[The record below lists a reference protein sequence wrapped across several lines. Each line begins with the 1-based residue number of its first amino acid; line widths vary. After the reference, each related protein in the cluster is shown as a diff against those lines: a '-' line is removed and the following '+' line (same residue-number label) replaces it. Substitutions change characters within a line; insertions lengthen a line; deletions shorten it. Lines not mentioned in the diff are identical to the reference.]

1 MKKNLL
7 ILTGLVVM
15 INLLSFT
22 FTQVVVAEDVGAL
35 INNQLVPVQQ
45 VYGNNEVDDTTF
57 ATAIAEII
65 RVVLG
70 FLGVIFIVLIVYA
83 GFVWM
88 TSAGNEEKVKKAKDI
103 MVAAIIGV
111 AIVLLAYAIT
121 YFVIDKLLEATMDG
135 SGLG

>member
-1 MKKNLL
+1 MKRNLFTL
-7 ILTGLVVM
+7 LGLVVI
-15 INLLSFT
+15 INLLSFALT
-22 FTQVVVAEDVGAL
+22 PAVVAEDVGSL
-35 INNQLVPVQQ
+35 INTQLEPIQEI
-45 VYGNNEVDDTTF
+45 YGDNDVTETTF

-65 RVVLG
+65 KITLS

-83 GFVWM
+83 GFLWM

-121 YFVIDKLLEATMDG
+121 YFVIDKLLDATMGDH
-135 SGLG
+135 L